1 MLLFCFYFV
10 DYELDLRN
18 LKLLLSKNLLYKYI
32 NFFIRSQ
39 TNNSLEKIILPQS
52 KLGKNKNQIISLYL
66 CHKNQ
71 FMQFSESR
79 NASRWIIIFASFLII
94 ILILWNT
101 YTFFQ
106 IFKQEERL
114 KMNLWANAQK
124 TLINAGEN
132 TDLELPLQIF
142 SNNTSIPIMLTENDS
157 IINSINIDEA
167 IVDDKQKSTRFLGG
181 LKSENDPIEI
191 EYVSGKFQYLYYGDS
206 ELLKKLKYYPIAL
219 LLIIVLFAAL
229 VYNFYKSTKMATQ
242 NKLWAGMAKETAHQ
256 IGTPLT
262 SLVGWV
268 EILKSE
274 NVDEATTSEIEK
286 DIERLQTITERFSK
300 IGSEPKLEN
309 KDIIEE
315 TQKSYDYLQSRFS
328 KQIEFSFSG
337 PKAPVI
343 VLFNPVLHS
352 WTIENLVK
360 NAIDAMKGRGK
371 LALEVLH
378 EGGLVK
384 INISDTGNGI
394 PKNKYKSVFEP
405 GFTTKKRGWGLGL
418 SLTRRIVEEYH
429 KGTIK
434 VLQSEIGKGTTMQV
448 CFKVTE
454 LI

>member
-1 MLLFCFYFV
+1 
-10 DYELDLRN
+10 
-18 LKLLLSKNLLYKYI
+18 
-32 NFFIRSQ
+32 
-39 TNNSLEKIILPQS
+39 
-52 KLGKNKNQIISLYL
+52 
-66 CHKNQ
+66 
-71 FMQFSESR
+71 MQFSESR
-79 NASRWIIIFASFLII
+79 NTSRWIIIFASFLII
-94 ILILWNT
+94 SLILWNT

-106 IFKQEERL
+106 IFKHEERL
-114 KMNLWANAQK
+114 KMNLWANAEK
-124 TLINAGEN
+124 ILINAGEN

-157 IINSINIDEA
+157 IINTKNIDDK
-167 IVDDKQKSTRFLGG
+167 IVTDKTRASAFLAG
-181 LKSENDPIEI
+181 LKNENDPIVI
-191 EYVSGKFQYLYYGDS
+191 EYVPGKFQYLYYGDS
-206 ELLKKLKYYPIAL
+206 LLLKKLKYYPVAL

-229 VYNFYKSTKMATQ
+229 VYNFYRSTKMATQ

-274 NVDEATTSEIEK
+274 NVDEATTNEIEK
-286 DIERLQTITERFSK
+286 DIERLQTITDRFSK

-309 KDIIEE
+309 LDIIEE

-328 KQIEFSFSG
+328 KQIEFTFAG
-337 PKAPVI
+337 PEVPII
-343 VLFNPVLHS
+343 VLFNPTLHS

-378 EGGLVK
+378 EGGFVR

-394 PKNKYKSVFEP
+394 PKNHFKSVFEP

-418 SLTRRIVEEYH
+418 SLTKRIVEEYH

-434 VLQSEIGKGTTMQV
+434 VLHSEIGKGTTMQIR
-448 CFKVTE
+448 FKVTE